1 MKLPYG
7 SSTLSFGL
15 MNELQRR
22 NGEPT
27 CRGIFKVR
35 FLVCYDSMVLLSFS
49 LVKNSRSVLFI
60 ENGFNYKKNP
70 LGENWK

>member
-1 MKLPYG
+1 M
-7 SSTLSFGL
+7 
-15 MNELQRR
+15 
-22 NGEPT
+22 
-27 CRGIFKVR
+27 
-35 FLVCYDSMVLLSFS
+35 VCYDSMVLLSFS